1 MPGKK
6 RAGAGLVP
14 KLFPFRGFDKMQSG
28 RPSSGRK
35 RKEKTNLVAGGAA
48 RLELLGVVTLAV
60 ELLLVDAVSQVD
72 QQFGTGGAL
81 EAGRMPGHV
90 FAKLW
95 SHDAERASRNVAFT
109 TITLLKQ
116 KERERPKRQN
126 KKTNRHSWVQPIFKF
141 WRPFR
146 RHLTDTCFNILT
158 TPSILGA
165 ITFDKRN

>member
-1 MPGKK
+1 M
-6 RAGAGLVP
+6 RARDWCQNS
-14 KLFPFRGFDKMQSG
+14 FPFGVSTKCKVGDHLAVG
-28 RPSSGRK
+28 RGRK
-35 RKEKTNLVAGGAA
+35 NSNLVAGGAA
-48 RLELLGVVTLAV
+48 RLELLGVVALAV

-116 KERERPKRQN
+116 KERERDQN
-126 KKTNRHSWVQPIFKF
+126 VKTRKQIVIHGSNLFLNF
-141 WRPFR
+141 
-146 RHLTDTCFNILT
+146 
-158 TPSILGA
+158 GA
-165 ITFDKRN
+165 LSDAI

>member
-116 KERERPKRQN
+116 KERERETKTSKQEN
-126 KKTNRHSWVQPIFKF
+126 KSSFMGPTYF
-141 WRPFR
+141 
-146 RHLTDTCFNILT
+146 
-158 TPSILGA
+158 
-165 ITFDKRN
+165 